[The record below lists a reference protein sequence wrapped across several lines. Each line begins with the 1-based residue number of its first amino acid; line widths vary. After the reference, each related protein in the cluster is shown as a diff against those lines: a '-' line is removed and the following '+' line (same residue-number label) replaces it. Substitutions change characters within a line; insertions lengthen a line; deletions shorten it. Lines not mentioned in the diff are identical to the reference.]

1 MCRCVSAKK
10 KYENLA
16 QVDIPCIHGT
26 RDQKKCTASRHF
38 PTEMSQVSEINSSPV
53 PFNQSRIGITLEN
66 GPRELG
72 IMIVNAH
79 NVGLSTKSNLIIFF
93 TYRICFLKFSS

>member
-1 MCRCVSAKK
+1 MGLGTKR
-10 KYENLA
+10 NA
-16 QVDIPCIHGT
+16 QLP
-26 RDQKKCTASRHF
+26 RHF